1 MSGVPHPAFANT
13 GSFPVVSTTGSYP
26 VVSNTGT
33 FPVVSA
39 PPQTG
44 PVSGPPAPA
53 PAGPPSSYPRLPEAA
68 MTMIGEARAALQR
81 ADEELRDIDARIN
94 RSPGLRNAT
103 IYGAYA
109 VLFALLQLPMM
120 ATLTVWTNSPVA
132 AVPCGLVLV
141 VLSFWLAWFT
151 IGFAYREPSGHHP
164 HRTPALGIAISL
176 LAAAP
181 PLITTVWAAFEVF
194 GY

>member
-1 MSGVPHPAFANT
+1 MSGLPHPAYVNT
-13 GSFPVVSTTGSYP
+13 GSHPI
-26 VVSNTGT
+26 VSNTGA

-39 PPQTG
+39 PPHPVVA
-44 PVSGPPAPA
+44 PVSGPPVPA

-81 ADEELRDIDARIN
+81 ADAELRDVDARIN

-109 VLFALLQLPMM
+109 VLFALIQLPMM
-120 ATLTVWTNSPVA
+120 ASLWVRTNSPVA

-164 HRTPALGIAISL
+164 RRTPALGIAISL

-194 GY
+194 GD